1 MGFKRIVRVREFG
14 KCESHAEWSRLGLSD
29 ESRAGEGTPQRK
41 PQPLGN
47 VAKKGTFAVT
57 FHKPNTE
64 MIRKFAV
71 LATMAAFIVACGGNA
86 EETMDKAANDME
98 NAADKAGDMIDDAAN
113 DMKEAGEDMMDK
125 AGEAVD
131 SAAAA
136 GEQMMD
142 EAGEAMDNATEEAK
156 EAMGH

>member
-1 MGFKRIVRVREFG
+1 MPCKRSAFDVNEA
-14 KCESHAEWSRLGLSD
+14 SSTD
-29 ESRAGEGTPQRK
+29 EGTSEERPQV
-41 PQPLGN
+41 LGN

-98 NAADKAGDMIDDAAN
+98 NAADKAGDMVDEAAN
-113 DMKEAGEDMMDK
+113 DMKDAGEDMMDE
-125 AGEAVD
+125 AGQAVD